1 MAWIG
6 MISDTSSIYYVS
18 EQCCFYTNWI
28 VTLLFTVFC
37 IFFLKNK
44 TEVCKALGKSV
55 NEGNVIKKYLW
66 DHRRPEL

>member
-1 MAWIG
+1 

-37 IFFLKNK
+37 IFFFLKNK

-55 NEGNVIKKYLW
+55 NEGNVIQKYLW

>member
-1 MAWIG
+1 MFSA
-6 MISDTSSIYYVS
+6 
-18 EQCCFYTNWI
+18 F
-28 VTLLFTVFC
+28 
-37 IFFLKNK
+37 FFLKNK